1 MIATAPAPN
10 PTQSTQTIT
19 SSTFDATI
27 PDSGGLK
34 WVVLDTIT
42 MVKRNLA
49 HIRQVPEKLM
59 NVTLQPIMFVL
70 LFAYVFGGAIA
81 IPGGGNYREFLMAG
95 IFTQTIST
103 VFGTTAIGVA
113 DDMAKGLIDRF
124 RSLPMSPSA
133 VLSGRAFADLIESVL
148 GLAVL
153 VAMGLLVGWRM
164 HNGVLDALA
173 ALGLLLL
180 FGFAMV
186 WFGAVIGLYG
196 RSTESVQVLGFILF
210 FPIGFVSNAFV
221 PTQSM
226 PRILQVIA
234 EWNPLSSTT
243 AACRNLF
250 GNPNPIPSDGSW
262 PMANPELA
270 SVISSLVILA
280 ICIPIAIRRYKMA
293 TTR

>member
-1 MIATAPAPN
+1 MIATAPTQ
-10 PTQSTQTIT
+10 PTQTMA
-19 SSTFDATI
+19 TFEPTI
-27 PDSGGLK
+27 PADGGFK

-49 HIRQVPEKLM
+49 HIRRVPEKLM

-70 LFAYVFGGAIA
+70 LFAYVFGGAIP
-81 IPGGGNYREFLMAG
+81 IPGGGSYREYLMAG
-95 IFTQTIST
+95 VFTQTIGS
-103 VFGTTAIGVA
+103 VFGSTAVGVA

-133 VLSGRAFADLIESVL
+133 VLSGRAVADLIESIL

-153 VAMGLLVGWRM
+153 VVMGLIVGWRM

-180 FGFAMV
+180 FGFAMI
-186 WFGAVIGLYG
+186 WFGATIGLYA
-196 RSTESVQVLGFILF
+196 RSPEAVQVLGFILF
-210 FPIGFVSNAFV
+210 FPISFVSNAFV

-226 PRILQVIA
+226 PRGLQVVA

-243 AACRNLF
+243 AAGRNLF
-250 GNPNPIPSDGSW
+250 GNPNPQPDNASW
-262 PMANPELA
+262 PMVHPELA
-270 SVISSLVILA
+270 SIIGSFVILA
-280 ICIPIAIRRYKMA
+280 IFVPISIRRYKNA
-293 TTR
+293 TAR